1 MNSQQGQTVIESV
14 IALPISI
21 LGISGFFVLVWSL
34 TVSILAHH
42 DLYEMLICFE
52 TYPTPQDCRQK
63 TQTQIQSLLMFGRL
77 ENLTYQKEIS
87 VSRGIASIQLPL
99 HLKVQMKESLRLPLH
114 D

>member
-1 MNSQQGQTVIESV
+1 MNSEQGQTVIESV

-21 LGISGFFVLVWSL
+21 IGVSGFFVLVWSL

-42 DLYEMLICFE
+42 ELYEMLICFE
-52 TYPTPQDCRQK
+52 NYPTPQDCRQK
-63 TQTQIQSLLMFGRL
+63 AQTQIQSLLLFGQL
-77 ENLTYQKEIS
+77 ESLTYQKES
-87 VSRGIASIQLPL
+87 TASRGIASIQLPL